1 VIGDVRARGSAA
13 RHPAQKPQAALARR
27 WPVCVRVAYPIT
39 MAFPARVALESV
51 VILRIVKAALAIF
64 IDPGVSGRARNL
76 GGQGKAHHENDDPR
90 HVWPICFASC
100 HIQKTARGTASSI
113 RFRHFLMRADPY
125 A

>member
-1 VIGDVRARGSAA
+1 
-13 RHPAQKPQAALARR
+13 
-27 WPVCVRVAYPIT
+27 VRVAYPIT
-39 MAFPARVALESV
+39 MAFPARVALKSV

-90 HVWPICFASC
+90 HVWPICFASR